1 MSPLQILLT
10 QPIRT
15 KQCVKSTDLE
25 FTSWSN
31 NRITRISDN
40 LDQVHCVHAMHALL
54 IYRVWVAFIP
64 WICRT
69 NSQKIRPLLEK
80 SIISRDLTGQSLVT
94 QSHWATPLYCFLI
107 FEVHYLCEYSAKR
120 LQTLTKWGSKSIL
133 CRCSKCSDVKL

>member
-40 LDQVHCVHAMHALL
+40 LDQVHCVHAMHALYWFIVFGPPL
-54 IYRVWVAFIP
+54 FHEYTIQTHKKSDHFWKSRLFLGILQVRVWLHNLIEQFHYTVFPSLRSFVCVNIPQNAFKPWQSGVQSRFYVDVA
-64 WICRT
+64 
-69 NSQKIRPLLEK
+69 N
-80 SIISRDLTGQSLVT
+80 V
-94 QSHWATPLYCFLI
+94 AM
-107 FEVHYLCEYSAKR
+107 
-120 LQTLTKWGSKSIL
+120 
-133 CRCSKCSDVKL
+133 